1 MRLLSVGAFSLIW
14 IDYAIVGLISL
25 SAIIGLFRGFVREA
39 FSLLS
44 WIVAV
49 GVAVHFSR
57 DFSVYFDSLISLPSA
72 RIAASFAVLFLVTL
86 ILGGLIN
93 FLISELVEK
102 TGLTGTDRLLGLLFG
117 VARGMVVVAV
127 LVMLAGLTPLPED
140 PWWRESSLIQPFESL
155 AVWLRD
161 LIPDSMAGYL
171 TY

>member
-1 MRLLSVGAFSLIW
+1 LIW
-14 IDYAIVGLISL
+14 IDYAILGLIGL
-25 SAIIGLFRGFVREA
+25 SAIIGLFRGLVREA
-39 FSLLS
+39 FSLLT

-49 GVAVHFSR
+49 AVAVHFSR
-57 DFSVYFDSLISLPSA
+57 DFASYFDSLISVPSA

-93 FLISELVEK
+93 FLLSELVEK

-117 VARGMVVVAV
+117 VARGMVVIAV
-127 LVMLAGLTPLPED
+127 LVVLAGLTPLPED
-140 PWWRESSLIQPFESL
+140 PWWNEASLIQPFESL

-161 LIPDSMAGYL
+161 QIPDSMAGYL

>member
-1 MRLLSVGAFSLIW
+1 LIW
-14 IDYAIVGLISL
+14 IDYTILGLICL

-39 FSLLS
+39 FSLLT

-49 GVAVHFSR
+49 AVSVHFSR
-57 DFSVYFDSLISLPSA
+57 DFADYFDTLISVPSA
-72 RIAASFAVLFLVTL
+72 RIAASFAVLFLITL
-86 ILGGLIN
+86 LLGGLVN

-117 VARGMVVVAV
+117 IARGMVVIAV
-127 LVMLAGLTPLPED
+127 LVVLAGLTPLPED
-140 PWWRESSLIQPFESL
+140 PWWNEASLIQPFESL

-161 LIPDSMAGYL
+161 QIPDSMAGYL